1 MTPPIDHKAGPSP
14 LQWFLAEIDRVPD
27 GELTGAKVR
36 DLLRAMAGRRFT
48 VSAAQFTRLER
59 MRQAEAMIANGLP
72 VSEVRA
78 RLPVRASVSKRTA
91 ERIVTL
97 ILGGRSPKT

>member
-1 MTPPIDHKAGPSP
+1 MTPPIDHKSGPSP

-36 DLLRAMAGRRFT
+36 ELLRAMAGRRFT
-48 VSAAQFTRLER
+48 VSTAQFARIER
-59 MRQAEAMIANGLP
+59 MRQAEAMIANGLS

-78 RLPVRASVSKRTA
+78 RLPIRASVSRRTA
-91 ERIVTL
+91 ERIVMHVL
-97 ILGGRSPKT
+97 SLRGRR